1 MMGSGAAR
9 RLSYGLAAL
18 MGLGAVLGL
27 LGLEVVAGTGGL
39 WRHTGTDGSQN
50 LSGHLAFQAD
60 AWRWPL
66 LVTRQLFW
74 PQGLSVAMTDSNPLA
89 SLLAKA
95 VAAPLAG
102 HPVNL
107 LGAWLGACWLLQPVA
122 AVFALRGF
130 GVPEGWRGVAAAGAA
145 GAIALLWPTML
156 FRLGH
161 VNLLGHFLLLAAL
174 GLAARAVLRPGR
186 LPFLPSVAVL
196 ALAILTH
203 PYNFLFAAAVLT
215 APLLRAH
222 PAGRAGWWRE
232 AGRFLLILALP
243 VLLFRVLSGSTGG
256 ADRGY
261 GYYSMDLLSPVWP
274 QLSGLFGGAVLDG
287 TGGAYEG
294 FNYLGAG
301 VLLILALA
309 LALGWW
315 RGWRAGLPLLILGLG
330 LTAVAVTPR
339 AYAGG
344 HLVLPLPAWPWDQ
357 IFGIVRA
364 SGRAFWPVGY
374 MLALAPLA
382 WLARRLPL
390 RALLPLLALAL
401 GLQAADAWPLLQQV
415 HQRLAE
421 GEPGLPPLPAMP
433 EGMTL
438 FRTAPV
444 CPAPGLPS
452 SIVER
457 ARLQAV
463 RQGAALADIR
473 ASRQPRWFNCES
485 GLSDA
490 LELPLRVGE
499 VRLLVEPAIA
509 ALRPAALGDDATCRR
524 QGAAVLCA
532 RGLALAGEVLPP
544 GDALPEARLPEAL
557 GTGWVRAEGL
567 AWTEGPRATLLFRN
581 PGPPRRLRLALE
593 GIGRRA
599 GEARA
604 AELRVNDAEP
614 VPLSLPDLAETV
626 VEVEIPSGPV
636 RLAFDLYRPVDPGA
650 RGLAAPV
657 RRAGLRLRGLE

>member
-1 MMGSGAAR
+1 MTGSDASG

-18 MGLGAVLGL
+18 MGLAAVLGL
-27 LGLEVVAGTGGL
+27 VGAEVVAGTGGL
-39 WRHTGTDGSQN
+39 WRHTGTDQSQN

-66 LVTRQLFW
+66 LFTQQLFW
-74 PQGLSVAMTDSNPLA
+74 PQGLSAAMTDSNPLV
-89 SLLAKA
+89 SLLGKA

-107 LGAWLGACWLLQPVA
+107 LGAWIGACWLLQPVA
-122 AVFALRGF
+122 AVYALRGF
-130 GVPEGWRGVAAAGAA
+130 GVPAGWRGVAAAGAA
-145 GAIALLWPTML
+145 GALALLWPAML

-174 GLAARAVLRPGR
+174 ALAARAVLRPAR

-196 ALAILTH
+196 TLAILTH
-203 PYNFLFAAAVLT
+203 PYNFLFAAAVLA
-215 APLLRAH
+215 APLLRRH
-222 PAGRAGWWRE
+222 PGGRAGWWRE
-232 AGRFLLILALP
+232 AGRFLPILALP
-243 VLLFRVLSGSTGG
+243 VGLFRVLSGSTGG

-301 VLLILALA
+301 ALLLLAVA

-315 RGWRAGLPLLILGLG
+315 RGWRAGLPLLVLGAG

-344 HLVLPLPAWPWDQ
+344 VLVLPLPAWPWDQ
-357 IFGIVRA
+357 VFGIVRA

-374 MLALAPLA
+374 MLLLAPLA
-382 WLARRLPL
+382 WLARRLPM
-390 RALLPLLALAL
+390 RALGPLLVVAV
-401 GLQAADAWPLLQQV
+401 GLQAADAWPLLRQA
-415 HQRLAE
+415 HHRLAE
-421 GEPGLPPLPAMP
+421 GETGLPPLPVLP
-433 EGMTL
+433 EGMVL

-444 CPAPGLPS
+444 CPAPGPAS
-452 SIVER
+452 SVVER

-490 LELPLRVGE
+490 LELPLRAGE
-499 VRLLVEPAIA
+499 VRLLLEPATA
-509 ALRPAALGDDATCRR
+509 ALRPAALGDGVECRS
-524 QGAAVLCA
+524 QGEAVLCA
-532 RGLALAGEVLPP
+532 RGLALAGEALPP
-544 GDALPEARLPEAL
+544 GTTLPEARLPEAL

-567 AWTEGPRATLLFRN
+567 AWSEGPRATLLFRN
-581 PGPPRRLRLALE
+581 PGPPRRLRLMLE
-593 GIGRRA
+593 GVGRRA

-614 VPLSLPDLAETV
+614 VPLLLPDLAETV
-626 VEVEIPSGPV
+626 VELEVPSGPV
-636 RLAFDLYRPVDPGA
+636 RLAFDLFRPVDPGA

-657 RRAGLRLRGLE
+657 RRAGLRLRGVE